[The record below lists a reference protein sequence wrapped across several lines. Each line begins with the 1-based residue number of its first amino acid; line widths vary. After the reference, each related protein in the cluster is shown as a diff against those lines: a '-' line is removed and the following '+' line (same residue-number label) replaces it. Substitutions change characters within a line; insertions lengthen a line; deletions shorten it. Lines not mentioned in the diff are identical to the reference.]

1 MASDL
6 KIIGV
11 DESGKGDFFGPLV
24 VAAFL
29 APDSCLN
36 DLREMGVRDG
46 KTLSDKRIIEI
57 DERLR
62 AIYIHAVEV
71 VAPTQYNAEY
81 DRIRNLNKLLAAK
94 HALVVDRILLEH
106 DADRAVID
114 RFGKTELV
122 ERALAVRGRDID
134 LDQRFRGEAVLQVAA
149 ASILARAAF
158 IHAMSALSDQYGLNL
173 PKGAAPQVDRAGR
186 EFVRLHGSEVLPAVA
201 KLHFKNYHRVV
212 NPSLFA

>member
-6 KIIGV
+6 SIIGV

-29 APDSCLN
+29 APDSRLN

-62 AIYIHAVEV
+62 AIYVHAVEV
-71 VAPTQYNAEY
+71 VAPTRYNAEY

-94 HALVVDRILLEH
+94 HALVVDRILSEH
-106 DADRAVID
+106 HADRAVID
-114 RFGKTELV
+114 QFGKTELV
-122 ERALAVRGRDID
+122 ERALAAKGRDID
-134 LDQRFRGEAVLQVAA
+134 LDQRFRGEAILQVAA

-158 IHAMSALSDQYGLNL
+158 IRAMSALSDQYGLTL
-173 PKGAAPQVDRAGR
+173 PKGAAPQVDQAGR
-186 EFVRLHGSEVLPAVA
+186 KFVSLHGVENLPAVA